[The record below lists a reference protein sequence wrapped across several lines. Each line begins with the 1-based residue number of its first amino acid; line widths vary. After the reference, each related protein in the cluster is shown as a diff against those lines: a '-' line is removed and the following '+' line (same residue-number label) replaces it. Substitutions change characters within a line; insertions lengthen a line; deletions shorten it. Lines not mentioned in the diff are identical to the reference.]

1 MRVLYKGNGKY
12 MRTTEGKPALPQR
25 GKKKMEK
32 NARKESGPR
41 PDPIRSTH
49 PPPPLS
55 LDEPESLE
63 REKFSSL
70 PVSEIPSPL
79 PPFLP
84 PFLCP
89 APSLPSRAGRDPL
102 LPSPPGRWG
111 GLPLRLPIPPSGPP
125 RPTPSCISLVA
136 AEPFCGWSRWWEG
149 EAVEVEEEVV
159 LELLRSRSPC
169 SDECPADPPSP
180 PPSPPPMLPSR
191 SSLDEED
198 EEEEEEDVLAAA
210 AINTPFPPSLAPPPP
225 PSFPSSR
232 SSSGLASRK
241 VLWIAE
247 EIRP

>member
-1 MRVLYKGNGKY
+1 MESTRGRQKENP
-12 MRTTEGKPALPQR
+12 RSQREGEKKL
-25 GKKKMEK
+25 GKKKTREK
-32 NARKESGPR
+32 KAG

-55 LDEPESLE
+55 LDDPESLE

-79 PPFLP
+79 PPFLH
-84 PFLCP
+84 PFFCP
-89 APSLPSRAGRDPL
+89 APSLPSRAGRVSL

-149 EAVEVEEEVV
+149 EAEEVEEEVV
-159 LELLRSRSPC
+159 LELLRSRSLC
-169 SDECPADPPSP
+169 SDECPAA

-198 EEEEEEDVLAAA
+198 EEEEEEEVLAAA
-210 AINTPFPPSLAPPPP
+210 AINTPFPPSPAPPPP
-225 PSFPSSR
+225 PSFPSSLP
-232 SSSGLASRK
+232 SVGVASRK
-241 VLWIAE
+241 VL
-247 EIRP
+247 